1 MVFCNNFFFEFF
13 FTLFLWSIFPGI
25 SRKCYEMFHFI
36 EIIATQLCWFWFRIR
51 QSDGYAIFGVFL
63 HKILRFSLLFFS
75 FAVRFVT
82 VVYYGTSFFLL
93 INLSWEFYFW
103 WRSKCGRSES
113 DSINTDIYTAF
124 GANSDLLSNPRR
136 DAPPRQFRGYTIT
149 PFIPLRTNQFNKWQS
164 FYWNLCNIIPFNDLS
179 FIQAN
184 WKLSKVHFKHL

>member
-1 MVFCNNFFFEFF
+1 M
-13 FTLFLWSIFPGI
+13 L
-25 SRKCYEMFHFI
+25 HFI

-63 HKILRFSLLFFS
+63 HKILRFSLLFIS

-82 VVYYGTSFFLL
+82 VVYYGTSFLL

-136 DAPPRQFRGYTIT
+136 DAPPRQFPGYTIT
-149 PFIPLRTNQFNKWQS
+149 PFYSTIENLSNKLQS
-164 FYWNLCNIIPFNDLS
+164 FYWHLCNIISLNDFS
-179 FIQAN
+179 FKQAN
-184 WKLSKVHFKHL
+184 WKLSNIHYKPLWSSK